1 MGFPKSRAKN
11 SMLTVKNTIA
21 KVLTRLWQDQWG
33 TASTAGV
40 IVIYTILALG
50 AVVGLVIV
58 RNQIVQELGDLA
70 VAFDSLDQSYS
81 VELDMGTDF
90 SYTDAGTTLSDPSGE
105 PPAGISVTSPPPRSE
120 GGSSPVTTHDLGEE

>member
-1 MGFPKSRAKN
+1 
-11 SMLTVKNTIA
+11 MLTSKGTIA
-21 KVLTRLWQDQWG
+21 KVLIRLWRDQWG
-33 TASTAGV
+33 AASTAGV

-50 AVVGLVIV
+50 CIVGLVIV

-81 VELDMGTDF
+81 VVTSSGTL
-90 SYTDAGTTLSDPSGE
+90 SYTDAGTTLSDPSGQ
-105 PPAGISVTSPPPRSE
+105 PPAGISVTSPAPRSE

>member
-1 MGFPKSRAKN
+1 MH
-11 SMLTVKNTIA
+11 TVKHTIA
-21 KVLTRLWQDQWG
+21 KVLIRLWRDQWG
-33 TASTAGV
+33 AASTAGV

-50 AVVGLVIV
+50 CIVGLICV

-90 SYTDAGTTLSDPSGE
+90 SYTDAGTTLSDPSGD
-105 PPAGISVTSPPPRSE
+105 PPAGISVTVTPRSE
-120 GGSSPVTTHDLGEE
+120 GSSGATAFHDLGEE